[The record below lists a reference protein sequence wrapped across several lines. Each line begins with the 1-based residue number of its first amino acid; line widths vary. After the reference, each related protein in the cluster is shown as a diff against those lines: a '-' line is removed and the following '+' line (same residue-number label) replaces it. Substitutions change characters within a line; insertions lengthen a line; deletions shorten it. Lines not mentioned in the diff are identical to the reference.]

1 MLNHSGVPDPSG
13 VSWTGHA
20 VTGETIPVF
29 PGETV
34 VTNFSQMTNG
44 SWLLQFSVENE
55 LPDRGET
62 MSSLQIDHPCKPT
75 ILDLRGG
82 HHRTKKNRVWSDMN
96 PALDW
101 LHADFNHTLVGACNE
116 VYNLQPRH
124 GDVAR
129 PLDMTI
135 SVADS
140 APRGDEAAWMV
151 SPDWPL
157 T

>member
-1 MLNHSGVPDPSG
+1 MCKASSKEAAADFFGVLNHSGVPDPSG

-34 VTNFSQMTNG
+34 VTNFTQMSNG

-75 ILDLRGG
+75 HFSILRAGLSQNVKASRLLRYESRSGLAARRLQSHSRRRLQRGVQPTAQAWRRGPPAG
-82 HHRTKKNRVWSDMN
+82 HD
-96 PALDW
+96 D
-101 LHADFNHTLVGACNE
+101 
-116 VYNLQPRH
+116 
-124 GDVAR
+124 
-129 PLDMTI
+129 
-135 SVADS
+135 
-140 APRGDEAAWMV
+140 
-151 SPDWPL
+151 
-157 T
+157 